1 VKDPALLELQRYLHR
16 EIPLSEA
23 MGVAVTHSGPDGV
36 RLAMPLGPNLNHRG
50 GLFGGSAAALAILA
64 GWTLVHEK
72 LRDDEG
78 LDPHLVIQR
87 SLVSYLEPVTG
98 DVEARS
104 IPPSPEAWERF
115 VRTFR
120 RRGRGRIE
128 VEARLARE
136 GGRVAGRF
144 HGTFVALERLE
155 EEGSDG

>member
-1 VKDPALLELQRYLHR
+1 MKDPALLELQRYLHK

-23 MGVAVTHSGPDGV
+23 MGVAVAHAGEDGV
-36 RLAMPLGPNLNHRG
+36 RLFMPLAPNSNHRG
-50 GLFGGSAAALAILA
+50 GLFGGSGAALAILA

-72 LRDDEG
+72 LRRDER

-87 SLVSYLEPVTG
+87 SHMTYLEPVMG

-120 RRGRGRIE
+120 RRGKGRIE
-128 VEARLARE
+128 VETELSRE

-144 HGTFVALERLE
+144 HGMFVALERLE